1 MQFILQIYKKLC
13 SLFSKKSVITNESPV
28 QQEED
33 ELVTLISIDIDK
45 NNSRV
50 LSIYI
55 PEDLTPNKIAEMAEI
70 YASIIIDMNNG
81 KLAKDTISVL
91 NSSLDEK
98 DENQKLFADNI
109 IYFWTYLSSQEK
121 YKDIISGS
129 EPLIKPSMV
138 FKKI

>member
-13 SLFSKKSVITNESPV
+13 SLFSKKSVIPNESATR
-28 QQEED
+28 QED
-33 ELVTLISIDIDK
+33 ELTTLISIDIDK

-55 PEDLTPNKIAEMAEI
+55 PEDLNPNKIAEMAEI
-70 YASIIIDMNNG
+70 YASAIIDMNNG
-81 KLAKDTISVL
+81 NLAKDTISVL
-91 NSSLDEK
+91 NNSLDEK
-98 DENQKLFADNI
+98 DEKQKLFADNI

-129 EPLIKPSMV
+129 QPLIKPSMV